1 MIVGKIISLDI
12 KQARKRRFFEITIND
27 GSGTLKCI
35 WFRGLSWISEKF
47 SLNETIAVYG
57 KIEFYNGFRLIHPEF
72 DMLDDN
78 EDPINTGKIISIYP
92 SNTDLKS
99 VGIDS
104 RGFRRLLNSA
114 IEKSKSSISD
124 FYSSK
129 ILKSNGLINLNSA
142 LENIHK
148 PENQRKLDNAI
159 YRLKFDEHFFL
170 QLILAL
176 KRSNLKRNKT
186 IKFTNKD
193 NFVKKIFNQIS
204 FNLTNSQIKVL
215 KDIRDDLC
223 SEKSMNRLIQGD
235 VGCGK
240 TVVALLAAGIAIDNS
255 SQVAIMAPTEILSEQ
270 HYNSFKGYCD
280 AVGISC
286 ELLIGNLNKKDKDYI
301 NERLKSGA
309 IDIII
314 GTHALIQEKIN
325 FKNLG
330 LAIIDEQHRFG
341 VEHRKMLIKKSK
353 NPNVLAMTATPI
365 PRTLSMTL
373 HGDMDISI
381 IDELPKNRIP
391 IITKIVNE
399 DRLESIYEF
408 IKKEMK
414 EKRQCYIVFP
424 IIEESE
430 SLDLEAAQT
439 GYENI
444 KNNIFQDYKIGY
456 IHGKMKKDE
465 RDVQMDKFI
474 NGEINL
480 LVSTTVIEVG
490 IDNPNATVMIIENS
504 ERFGLTQLHQ
514 LRGRIGRGTQQSY
527 CILVQRKNTPIANH
541 RLKVMENT
549 LNGFKISD
557 EDLKLRGPGEFFGK
571 RQHGYLKTK
580 IADISKDLDIIK
592 FARNLAFDIVQ
603 DDCEL
608 KNPEHKNIKNEL
620 IYRYSN
626 MLEFIDIG

>member
-193 NFVKKIFNQIS
+193 NFVKKIFNQIP

-215 KDIRDDLC
+215 KDIRDDLS

-580 IADISKDLDIIK
+580 IADISKDFDIIK
-592 FARNLAFDIVQ
+592 YARNLAFDIVQ

>member
-1 MIVGKIISLDI
+1 
-12 KQARKRRFFEITIND
+12 
-27 GSGTLKCI
+27 
-35 WFRGLSWISEKF
+35 
-47 SLNETIAVYG
+47 
-57 KIEFYNGFRLIHPEF
+57 
-72 DMLDDN
+72 
-78 EDPINTGKIISIYP
+78 
-92 SNTDLKS
+92 
-99 VGIDS
+99 
-104 RGFRRLLNSA
+104 
-114 IEKSKSSISD
+114 
-124 FYSSK
+124 
-129 ILKSNGLINLNSA
+129 
-142 LENIHK
+142 
-148 PENQRKLDNAI
+148 
-159 YRLKFDEHFFL
+159 
-170 QLILAL
+170 
-176 KRSNLKRNKT
+176 
-186 IKFTNKD
+186 
-193 NFVKKIFNQIS
+193 
-204 FNLTNSQIKVL
+204 
-215 KDIRDDLC
+215 
-223 SEKSMNRLIQGD
+223 MNRLIQGD

-240 TVVALLAAGIAIDNS
+240 TVVAMLAAGIAIDNS

-444 KNNIFQDYKIGY
+444 KNNI
-456 IHGKMKKDE
+456 
-465 RDVQMDKFI
+465 
-474 NGEINL
+474 
-480 LVSTTVIEVG
+480 
-490 IDNPNATVMIIENS
+490 
-504 ERFGLTQLHQ
+504 
-514 LRGRIGRGTQQSY
+514 
-527 CILVQRKNTPIANH
+527 
-541 RLKVMENT
+541 
-549 LNGFKISD
+549 LNNN
-557 EDLKLRGPGEFFGK
+557 
-571 RQHGYLKTK
+571 
-580 IADISKDLDIIK
+580 IK
-592 FARNLAFDIVQ
+592 FF
-603 DDCEL
+603 
-608 KNPEHKNIKNEL
+608 
-620 IYRYSN
+620 
-626 MLEFIDIG
+626 